1 MHRAALDTRL
11 VSLRQLVET
20 APPNAPAVELADQ
33 VQAQLKQVLARLSD
47 VLERARQARARQ
59 D

>member
-1 MHRAALDTRL
+1 
-11 VSLRQLVET
+11 VVGE
-20 APPNAPAVELADQ
+20 APPNASAVELADQ

-47 VLERARQARARQ
+47 LLERAQQARSRK